1 MQRWIRNWLH
11 KAQCIVNDGSLWG
24 AAHCCEFSLIEC
36 CRLKEIHGLSKEVSG
51 IPIWDLLVYASRW
64 RSRMLVLNLRKQ
76 SFQSEDGD
84 FGLCQVAAAAG
95 IFLVLET
102 PSAEV
107 ECCSICL
114 VKDLE
119 AGCGGLCSWWGS
131 SVHSLDKHSPFVE
144 ASKHLLGR
152 LHVPPSHTLFTR
164 MIREYVHSVH
174 TVKQKARSWQIHI
187 LLGSFS
193 EGIFGNLR
201 DLWIVADYQPCSPA
215 QANAPLNFIFFFED
229 SRVVFWW
236 PHNILYGWR
245 K

>member
-24 AAHCCEFSLIEC
+24 AAHCCESSLIEC

-51 IPIWDLLVYASRW
+51 IPIWDLLVYASCW

-84 FGLCQVAAAAG
+84 FGLCQVATAAG

-107 ECCSICL
+107 ECCSVCL
-114 VKDLE
+114 IKDLE

-131 SVHSLDKHSPFVE
+131 SVHSLDKQTSSGKVACAHPPHTHSVYEDDKKVRPLGTHCKTEGSQLAEPRPSWLLFWRNFWKLARFMDSCRLPALFSS
-144 ASKHLLGR
+144 ASKC
-152 LHVPPSHTLFTR
+152 
-164 MIREYVHSVH
+164 
-174 TVKQKARSWQIHI
+174 
-187 LLGSFS
+187 SF
-193 EGIFGNLR
+193 ELYFF
-201 DLWIVADYQPCSPA
+201 LW
-215 QANAPLNFIFFFED
+215 
-229 SRVVFWW
+229 R
-236 PHNILYGWR
+236 
-245 K
+245 